1 MRIVSALAGLTTVSM
16 LFFAAPGFA
25 CEAAGPGKHV
35 GQVIEVDR
43 DAGTFSI
50 MDAEKMTA
58 IQFSAADRIL
68 DKVENTD
75 RTAIVDFED
84 TGAGLEATRVAL
96 Q

>member
-1 MRIVSALAGLTTVSM
+1 MRIISVLAGLSAASM
-16 LFFAAPGFA
+16 MFFAAPGIA

-35 GQVIEVDR
+35 GQVIQVDR

-58 IQFSAADRIL
+58 IRFNAAESIL

-75 RTAIVDFED
+75 KTAIVDFED
-84 TGAGLEATRVAL
+84 TDNGLEATRVAL

>member
-1 MRIVSALAGLTTVSM
+1 MRIVPTLAGLTAASM
-16 LFFAAPGFA
+16 LFLAAPGFA
-25 CEAAGPGKHV
+25 CQAAGPGKHV
-35 GQVIEVDR
+35 GQVIQVDR

-58 IQFSAADRIL
+58 IRFSADDSIL

-84 TGAGLEATRVAL
+84 TGAGLAATRVAL